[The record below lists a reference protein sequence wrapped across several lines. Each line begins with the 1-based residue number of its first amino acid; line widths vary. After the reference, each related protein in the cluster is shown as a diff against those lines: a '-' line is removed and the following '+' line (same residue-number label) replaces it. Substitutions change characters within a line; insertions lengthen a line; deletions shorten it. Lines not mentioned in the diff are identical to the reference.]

1 MPSAQPEKIFNDLF
15 RAVDHLDLAAVAG
28 LLADD
33 VALVDEL
40 TKKWLRRKE
49 VVLAYL
55 APTFAAMQ
63 SIRYTLYDL
72 HVSVGTDVAT
82 VTCMLDQTYVLDGKS
97 TTIRAP
103 TTSTLRRVNENWRI
117 VVMQSVPFAED

>member
-1 MPSAQPEKIFNDLF
+1 M
-15 RAVDHLDLAAVAG
+15 
-28 LLADD
+28 
-33 VALVDEL
+33 
-40 TKKWLRRKE
+40 
-49 VVLAYL
+49 AYS

-63 SIRYTLYDL
+63 SIRSTLSDL
-72 HVSVGTDVAT
+72 HVSAGTDVAT

-117 VVMQSVPFAED
+117 VVMHSVPFAED

>member
-1 MPSAQPEKIFNDLF
+1 MPSSQPEKIFNDLF
-15 RAVDHLDLAAVAG
+15 KAVDHLDLAAVAG

-63 SIRYTLYDL
+63 SIQSTLSDL

-117 VVMQSVPFAED
+117 VVMHSVPFAED